1 MYKRGVG
8 LRYGGGSRG
17 GRGGR
22 GRRRLLGLADFG
34 VALSKLQPDGLG
46 QVGIE
51 TDTLLQFDKFFRYV
65 KATLFFIK
73 SGNLHLL
80 FSPNF
85 SKNVQVLTKS
95 DGFFGLDR

>member
-51 TDTLLQFDKFFRYV
+51 TDTLLQFDKFFQYV
-65 KATLFFIK
+65 KAALFFLNQEIYTF
-73 SGNLHLL
+73 HLIL
-80 FSPNF
+80 LKMYKFKLNF
-85 SKNVQVLTKS
+85 
-95 DGFFGLDR
+95 GHF

>member
-1 MYKRGVG
+1 MYKRGV

-51 TDTLLQFDKFFRYV
+51 TDTLLQFYKFFQYV
-65 KATLFFIK
+65 KAGLFFKKK
-73 SGNLHLL
+73 SETFHLF

-85 SKNVQVLTKS
+85 LRMYK
-95 DGFFGLDR
+95 FFKLEF

>member
-51 TDTLLQFDKFFRYV
+51 TDTLLQFDKFFQYV
-65 KATLFFIK
+65 KAALFF
-73 SGNLHLL
+73 
-80 FSPNF
+80 F
-85 SKNVQVLTKS
+85 KNQEIYIYSFYLIFQNMYK
-95 DGFFGLDR
+95 FLKFEF

>member
-51 TDTLLQFDKFFRYV
+51 TYTLLQKIGVFQYM
-65 KATLFFIK
+65 IK
-73 SGNLHLL
+73 QELG
-80 FSPNF
+80 
-85 SKNVQVLTKS
+85 KN
-95 DGFFGLDR
+95 

>member
-65 KATLFFIK
+65 KATLFFL
-73 SGNLHLL
+73 NLEIYIYFFHLI
-80 FSPNF
+80 FQKMYKFWQN
-85 SKNVQVLTKS
+85 LTDS
-95 DGFFGLDR
+95 LV